1 MNIVELIRT
10 IKERPAMYIGKHSIF
25 CLRAFMDGWYFRNP
39 NEDVQMQLLNDFT
52 LWLQNSFFNGKEY
65 SCSWCEFIYWMSYN
79 DENKALDKF
88 FILFEQYLIEETDNK
103 QLNCPEKVG

>member
-1 MNIVELIRT
+1 
-10 IKERPAMYIGKHSIF
+10 MYIGKHSIF

-65 SCSWCEFIYWMSYN
+65 SCLGVNSY
-79 DENKALDKF
+79 
-88 FILFEQYLIEETDNK
+88 IG
-103 QLNCPEKVG
+103 CPTTMKTRL

>member
-1 MNIVELIRT
+1 
-10 IKERPAMYIGKHSIF
+10 
-25 CLRAFMDGWYFRNP
+25 MDGWYFRNP